1 MHGSASTYEAEEGA
15 DSVVFGKRIGID
27 LGTAN
32 ILVAVRGRGVVLQEP
47 AVVALAH
54 RDNAVIAVGED
65 ARGMI
70 GRNPESIAVIRPMRE
85 GVIADYV
92 VVEAMLRYFIG
103 KVVGRFS
110 PIRPEVMISVP
121 AGVTPVEQR
130 AVRDAAEQAGARRP
144 AHLIPEPLAAAI
156 GAGLPVSTPRGNLI
170 VDIGGGRT
178 EAAVISMYGM
188 VVWDSVR
195 IAGDRFDEAI
205 AAYIKRRHNLII
217 GERTAEDL
225 KIAIG
230 SALPIEDTLR
240 TQVRGRDQVSQLPR
254 TITVTSNEVATALQE
269 PLTAVVQ
276 VIKSVLEKTSP
287 ELAADVIDRGIVLT
301 GGGALLR
308 NVEKV
313 LTEET
318 GVPCHVADDP
328 LRCVAQ
334 GASLSLEFLDVIRH
348 NLPSDEGLLDP
359 AHV

>member
-1 MHGSASTYEAEEGA
+1 M
-15 DSVVFGKRIGID
+15 VFGKQIGID

-47 AVVALAH
+47 GVVALAH
-54 RDNAVIAVGED
+54 RDNAVVAVGED

-70 GRNPESIAVIRPMRE
+70 GRNPESISVIRPMRE

-110 PIRPEVMISVP
+110 FIRPEVMISVP

-156 GAGLPVSTPRGNLI
+156 GAGLPVSTPRGNLV

-188 VVWDSVR
+188 VVWDSAR

-205 AAYIKRRHNLII
+205 ASYIKRRHNLII
-217 GERTAEDL
+217 GDRTAEDL

-254 TITVTSNEVATALQE
+254 TVTVTSNEIATALQE

-276 VIKSVLEKTSP
+276 VIKSVLEQTPP

-308 NVEKV
+308 NIEKV

-334 GASLSLEFLDVIRH
+334 GASLSLEYLDVIRR
-348 NLPSDEGLLDP
+348 NLPSDEGLLSP
-359 AHV
+359 TGS

>member
-1 MHGSASTYEAEEGA
+1 M
-15 DSVVFGKRIGID
+15 VFGKRIGID

-47 AVVALAH
+47 GVVALAH
-54 RDNAVIAVGED
+54 RDNAVVAGGED

-70 GRNPESIAVIRPMRE
+70 GRNPESISVIRPMRE
-85 GVIADYV
+85 GVLADYV

-103 KVVGRFS
+103 KVLGRFS
-110 PIRPEVMISVP
+110 FIRPEVMISVP

-156 GAGLPVSTPRGNLI
+156 VAGLPVSTPRGNLV

-195 IAGDRFDEAI
+195 VAGDRFDEAI
-205 AAYIKRRHNLII
+205 ASYIKRRHNLIV

-254 TITVTSNEVATALQE
+254 TITVTSNEIATALQE

-276 VIKSVLEKTSP
+276 VIRSVLEQTPP

-308 NVEKV
+308 NIEKL

-318 GVPCHVADDP
+318 GAPCHVADDP

-334 GASLSLEFLDVIRH
+334 GASLSLEYLDVIRR
-348 NLPSDEGLLDP
+348 NLPSDEGLLSPADP
-359 AHV
+359 

>member
-1 MHGSASTYEAEEGA
+1 M
-15 DSVVFGKRIGID
+15 VFGKRIGID

-47 AVVALAH
+47 GVVALAH
-54 RDNAVIAVGED
+54 RDNAVVAVGED

-70 GRNPESIAVIRPMRE
+70 GRNPESISVIRPMRE

-110 PIRPEVMISVP
+110 FIRPEVMISVP

-156 GAGLPVSTPRGNLI
+156 GAGLPVSTPRGNLV

-188 VVWDSVR
+188 VAWDSAR

-205 AAYIKRRHNLII
+205 ASYIKRRHNLII
-217 GERTAEDL
+217 GDRTAEDL

-254 TITVTSNEVATALQE
+254 TVTVTSNEIATALQE
-269 PLTAVVQ
+269 PLAAVVQ
-276 VIKSVLEKTSP
+276 VIKSVLEQTPP

-308 NVEKV
+308 NIEKV

-334 GASLSLEFLDVIRH
+334 GASLSLEYLDVIRR
-348 NLPSDEGLLDP
+348 NLPSDEGLLSP
-359 AHV
+359 AGP

>member
-1 MHGSASTYEAEEGA
+1 M
-15 DSVVFGKRIGID
+15 VFGKRIGID

-47 AVVALAH
+47 GVVALAH
-54 RDNAVIAVGED
+54 RDNAVVAVGQD

-70 GRNPESIAVIRPMRE
+70 GRNPESISVIRPMRE

-92 VVEAMLRYFIG
+92 VVEAMLRYFID

-110 PIRPEVMISVP
+110 FIRPEVMISVP

-205 AAYIKRRHNLII
+205 ASYIKRRHNLII

-225 KIAIG
+225 KIAVG

-254 TITVTSNEVATALQE
+254 TITVTSNEIATALQE

-276 VIKSVLEKTSP
+276 VIKSVLEQTPP

-308 NVEKV
+308 NIEKL

-334 GASLSLEFLDVIRH
+334 GASLSLEYLDVIRR
-348 NLPSDEGLLDP
+348 NLSSDEGLLSP
-359 AHV
+359 AGS